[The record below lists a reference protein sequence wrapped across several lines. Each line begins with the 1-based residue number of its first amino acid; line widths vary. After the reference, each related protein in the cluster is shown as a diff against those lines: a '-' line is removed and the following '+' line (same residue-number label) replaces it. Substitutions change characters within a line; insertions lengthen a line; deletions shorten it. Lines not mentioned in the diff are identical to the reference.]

1 MATKKPG
8 EKGKKFPRSL
18 RRGEIRLYLYFLR
31 TILSLSLYMLS
42 GGMTPR
48 TQEVG

>member
-8 EKGKKFPRSL
+8 EKVKKFPRSPC
-18 RRGEIRLYLYFLR
+18 RGEIRLYLYFLR